1 MENNEVVK
9 VYPTT
14 PDAEGYFFE
23 NEKNEADGVKSRI
36 YPSPAD
42 EDGWF
47 TETADDEDGGIQ
59 TKVYENNGGKVKRGK
74 LSDGREF
81 LVRELKGRD
90 TIQMSK
96 QTKNDEALMV
106 ASMMSM
112 AIKVAGVSYV
122 MEDMLDKF
130 KLKDYTKMS
139 VVCQELNF

>member
-1 MENNEVVK
+1 MENQNK
-9 VYPTT
+9 QVYPTT
-14 PDAEGYFFE
+14 PDEKGYFFANEE
-23 NEKNEADGVKSRI
+23 NEKAGVKSRN

-42 EDGWF
+42 VDGWF
-47 TETADDEDGGIQ
+47 TESEDDDQLGVE

-74 LSDGREF
+74 LADGREF
-81 LVRELKGRD
+81 VCRELKGRD

-112 AIKVAGVSYV
+112 AIKVDGVGYV

-130 KLKDYTKMS
+130 KMKDYTKMS
-139 VVCQELNF
+139 AVCTELNF